1 MVLDDQ
7 HKQACDEL
15 EQKKAHLMTIRPAT
29 AKMKKDQHRIKQLEK
44 ELDHCN
50 VLFCQIQAENKN
62 LKREIDVWRK
72 EQRNQNRVN
81 SGLTSEITQ
90 TIKKVKELNNFT
102 YQGQRVSEEL
112 NNQILALKSKHETD
126 KIIFE
131 QKIQNLQSKLR
142 ERDETEV
149 DYNKSKENVVDKAT
163 KDSGE

>member
-62 LKREIDVWRK
+62 LKKEIDVWRK

-102 YQGQRVSEEL
+102 YQG
-112 NNQILALKSKHETD
+112 
-126 KIIFE
+126 
-131 QKIQNLQSKLR
+131 
-142 ERDETEV
+142 
-149 DYNKSKENVVDKAT
+149 
-163 KDSGE
+163 